1 MPLTTSKTLGKC
13 HCDGKLFFTCIVN
26 FLNGEKSAGNNNL
39 NTTLMRKIAH
49 GWSGFALN
57 GFVADW

>member
-26 FLNGEKSAGNNNL
+26 FLNGEKSIL
-39 NTTLMRKIAH
+39 QQFLQV
-49 GWSGFALN
+49 L
-57 GFVADW
+57 FV